1 MRQDSERAFVVD
13 LLFALHKERFSPRA
27 WGHFF
32 QRSWRR
38 SCQTA
43 CANPPLQRSWLRFT
57 CLIALLTLA
66 VLIGNGLSAGIA
78 DTLHLLPGFL
88 FCVAWQQCDLFWHLG
103 LNRAVHSG
111 ELLPDI
117 GGANRLTWLRGLG
130 ASYLLGRLTG
140 GLATPPVLALA
151 IFLCGGATDILD
163 GHLARRTATRTH
175 LGQFADAEADLCLSI
190 SLTLILLV
198 AGALPLWVGLV
209 ILFRFTIPLAAA
221 LLSYLVW
228 AHPLDFASTAWGKG
242 AGLAQCLYFL
252 VLLAPAPLA
261 NLASPLRTPLL
272 IATLSLLLAAPVAQI
287 AAQRKMRAGR
297 AV

>member
-1 MRQDSERAFVVD
+1 MRQDPERAFVVD
-13 LLFALHKERFSPRA
+13 LLLALRRDHFSLRA
-27 WGHFF
+27 WGSFL

-43 CANPPLQRSWLRFT
+43 SANPSLLRSWRHFT
-57 CLIALLTLA
+57 YIVAFLTLA

-78 DTLHLLPGFL
+78 DTLHLLPGFF

-140 GLATPPVLALA
+140 GLVTPPVLALA

-163 GHLARRTATRTH
+163 GHLARRTATRTR
-175 LGQFADAEADLCLSI
+175 LGQFADAEADLCLSV
-190 SLTLILLV
+190 SLTLILLADGV
-198 AGALPLWVGLV
+198 LPLWVGLV
-209 ILFRFTIPLAAA
+209 ILLRFVLPLTAA
-221 LLSYLVW
+221 LLSYLLY
-228 AHPLDFASTAWGKG
+228 ARPLAVASTGWGKG

-252 VLLAPAPLA
+252 ALLAPAPLA
-261 NLASPLRTPLL
+261 GPLSLLRTLLL
-272 IATLSLLLAAPVAQI
+272 IATLSLLLAAPLAQI
-287 AAQRKMRAGR
+287 AAQRKTRRRAG
-297 AV
+297 